1 MVDDIT
7 FTPIDAEK
15 ESTVTRQMAN
25 YQVLVS
31 VGRSC
36 HTQSASQISSAQIKD
51 LHTPLVAVI
60 DYKGRRFLAQ
70 TPVPGLL
77 DVRVMRESEL

>member
-15 ESTVTRQMAN
+15 ETTATRQMAN

-31 VGRSC
+31 VEGSC

-77 DVRVMRESEL
+77 DVRLARESDS